1 MFAYALLSISN
12 SFIKTYIEKP
22 FASYCYLPIFFFNLL
37 WGKAVMEAIERSFKY
52 IIIEYY

>member
-52 IIIEYY
+52 IIIEY